1 MNEAWYT
8 EVPDELARCLTDA
21 STCADACES
30 LLETAADTPDADLR
44 RRLVE
49 AVMVS
54 AAVARVLPDLVD
66 QKSLVLA
73 AATVCRD
80 AAGVALER
88 LEALGAEVPGAEV
101 PGAEV
106 LGTLPGVDRA
116 VEALRACLASCD
128 QLLEA

>member
-8 EVPDELARCLTDA
+8 GVPDELARCLTDA

-30 LLETAADTPDADLR
+30 LLETAADSPDADLR
-44 RRLVE
+44 RRLGE
-49 AVMVS
+49 AVMVT

-66 QKSLVLA
+66 QRSLVLA

-88 LEALGAEVPGAEV
+88 LEALGAEA
-101 PGAEV
+101 
-106 LGTLPGVDRA
+106 LGTLPGLDRA